1 MMKNDY
7 RRSLIM
13 LRSHEQG
20 YSGHVRLE
28 RRTLVGSMYVV
39 INTPTSSGTL
49 CAALVLK
56 NAQGAYAAAKLG
68 ALRRDSRGQ
77 ASLAYSFDPRN
88 IGGRALE
95 DYWLIAI
102 VHTDDAGACEVVL
115 SGNVNGS
122 RNVEWNG
129 VRAAACEACR
139 EGRQPACE
147 FCPQAVE
154 EREENPD
161 EAGEAQKRDRR
172 RTSEAGADD
181 DKWQR
186 WNAEGDEDSREENEE
201 DEERNRQNRRRSDE
215 DEEDKEEEEEQDR
228 RKRERSGER
237 DQSGGSFRYD
247 GRGNAGSTD
256 SDEVIS
262 QPPADDLPEKR
273 NVSAKAVIAPAQAT
287 AAEVLGLD
295 PNIPWPGVAEQVR
308 QFFVAQPPKE
318 LMLND
323 GYVYVSAPMPERSGY
338 DHAEVGLKVEEGL
351 PVTMAYAL
359 PSRYTP
365 EPPPGLENYTWKGGA
380 SDGWWTIQTDVY
392 TGERLT

>member
-39 INTPTSSGTL
+39 INTPTSGGAL

-95 DYWLIAI
+95 DYWLIVI

-122 RNVEWNG
+122 RDVEWNG

-147 FCPQAVE
+147 FCPQAEE
-154 EREENPD
+154 EREENPA

-172 RTSEAGADD
+172 RASEADKDD
-181 DKWQR
+181 DKRQR
-186 WNAEGDEDSREENEE
+186 WNAEGDKDSREENEE
-201 DEERNRQNRRRSDE
+201 DEEEEEQNRRNRRRSDE
-215 DEEDKEEEEEQDR
+215 DEEDEEE
-228 RKRERSGER
+228 
-237 DQSGGSFRYD
+237 
-247 GRGNAGSTD
+247 
-256 SDEVIS
+256 
-262 QPPADDLPEKR
+262 
-273 NVSAKAVIAPAQAT
+273 
-287 AAEVLGLD
+287 
-295 PNIPWPGVAEQVR
+295 
-308 QFFVAQPPKE
+308 
-318 LMLND
+318 
-323 GYVYVSAPMPERSGY
+323 
-338 DHAEVGLKVEEGL
+338 
-351 PVTMAYAL
+351 
-359 PSRYTP
+359 
-365 EPPPGLENYTWKGGA
+365 
-380 SDGWWTIQTDVY
+380 
-392 TGERLT
+392 